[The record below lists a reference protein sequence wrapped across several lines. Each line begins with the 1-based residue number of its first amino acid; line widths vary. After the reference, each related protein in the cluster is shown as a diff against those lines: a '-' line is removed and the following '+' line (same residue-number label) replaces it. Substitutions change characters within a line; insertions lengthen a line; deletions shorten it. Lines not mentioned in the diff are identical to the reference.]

1 MNNFNMTIGSY
12 VKRNSVIHKLDP
24 RFKILAVIVLMVA
37 IFLIPAN
44 SFNSMYYLLGILGL
58 FLAVIL
64 MAKINLFAVIKGLQP
79 VIFIGVFT
87 FLLQVIYNPTGNEL
101 FSINFVFSWI
111 NILIAVTI
119 LLIWFFTSKYA
130 PIKGLYM
137 IFMIALIVLSFIF
150 VSTSFNFFEY
160 NFSIYSDGLFKGIF
174 FVLRLILIVML
185 SSILTMTTSTTDINL
200 GLEWVLKPFSIIKLP
215 VSEIA
220 MMLSLTLRF
229 IPTLLI
235 ETDKIMKAQ
244 ASRGIDFNE
253 GNLLEKVKQIVAL
266 LIPMFFVSITRA
278 EDLAN
283 AMESRGYV
291 VGAKRTS
298 VDELKFR
305 VKDYIGMFFVLS
317 ILAFT
322 IIIKVI

>member
-1 MNNFNMTIGSY
+1 MNNLNMTIGSY
-12 VKRNSVIHKLDP
+12 VKKDSIIHRLDP
-24 RFKILAVIVLMVA
+24 RFKILATIVLMVA
-37 IFLIPAN
+37 IFLIPAD

-58 FLAVIL
+58 FVIVVL
-64 MAKINLFAVIKGLQP
+64 IAKINLLAIIKGLQP
-79 VIFIGVFT
+79 IIFIGMFT
-87 FLLQVIYNPTGNEL
+87 FLLQVIYNPTGIEIL
-101 FSINFVFSWI
+101 PINFVFSWL
-111 NILIAVTI
+111 NILIAVSI
-119 LLIWFFTSKYA
+119 LLVWFFTSKFVSF
-130 PIKGLYM
+130 KGIYM
-137 IFMIALIVLSFIF
+137 MFMLCAIVASFIF
-150 VSTSFNFFEY
+150 VSTNFNFFTY
-160 NFSIYSDGLFKGIF
+160 QFTIYSDGLFKGVF

-185 SSILTMTTSTTDINL
+185 SSLLTMTTSTTDINL

-253 GNLLEKVKQIVAL
+253 GNLAEKIKQIVAL

-278 EDLAN
+278 EDLSN

-291 VGAKRTS
+291 VGAKRTC

-305 VKDYIGMFFVLS
+305 VNDFIGMFLVLS

-322 IIIKVI
+322 IVIKVI